1 MYPTGELYCG
11 GMIEK
16 SIRQVLAAGRDGR
29 PQ

>member
-16 SIRQVLAAGRDGR
+16 SIRQVLAAGRDG
-29 PQ
+29 QQ